1 MKNEPI
7 TPGTTMR
14 DFGTTETR
22 GLLNSAAKAIRKA
35 REDPSEEAV
44 HKMRVSIRRL
54 QQALRLFDQFL
65 RGKGVRGLRRELK
78 SIMVPAGELRNCD
91 IALTLTT
98 SRGPVAAVLRYRRQV
113 ARTALT
119 SAVDTVV
126 GRGSLEERW
135 SRRLELPLEHEEDS
149 GA

>member
-1 MKNEPI
+1 MKKELI

-14 DFGTTETR
+14 EFGVGETWV
-22 GLLNSAAKAIRKA
+22 LLRSAAKAIRKA

-54 QQALRLFDQFL
+54 QQALRIFGQFL
-65 RGKGVRGLRRELK
+65 RGKGVRAVRRELK

-113 ARTALT
+113 ASTALT
-119 SAVDTVV
+119 TAVSAVV
-126 GRGSLEERW
+126 GQGSVEDRW
-135 SRRLELPLEHEEDS
+135 SRRLELPSLDEEDA
-149 GA
+149 GG